1 MSRPLRPPASTGRRC
16 GTVTVAGQTLSV
28 TQVGTNCSY
37 QLQSPSTA
45 FPPAGGTASL
55 GVLTATGCM
64 WTASSGSSWL
74 HVARPAV
81 KGETAFLLRGRRRID
96 EKRIFQSCPNRHS
109 FGPLLPPGFKG
120 SRRTTHSVILYRPTC
135 RFLTSIFQAPAV
147 PFYPWTT
154 APRSF
159 SSACVSFLRPRLLGA
174 VREC

>member
-135 RFLTSIFQAPAV
+135 RFSYLDISSTGSTV
-147 PFYPWTT
+147 LSNTDDGT
-154 APRSF
+154 ALIQLG
-159 SSACVSFLRPRLLGA
+159 LRFVFTAKITRRCA
-174 VREC
+174 